1 MNKKEKE
8 QKPVVNVKKG
18 KINYTKTYKY
28 LGDQYDEKG
37 KNGSKIAKKMEKV
50 KYIAGE
56 VKRAGS
62 FDEVGEAD
70 TEIRIMLLQTVVKP
84 TLLFSTETW
93 ININKE
99 EWRKITAAHY
109 EVIRKIFE
117 QKKNTPYWGI
127 LAETGI
133 WPYTHEIV
141 YKRLMFFHHLIHS
154 EEKRITRKMILYQME
169 QEEDHT
175 WYEGVWWWLEK
186 LGLPKVK
193 KK

>member
-1 MNKKEKE
+1 MLALGIKEDIERMEGKMRFLEETEIFTFNNEQGKSEILTIRMNKKEKG

-18 KINYTKTYKY
+18 KVNYTKTYKY

-141 YKRLMFFHHLIHS
+141 
-154 EEKRITRKMILYQME
+154 
-169 QEEDHT
+169 
-175 WYEGVWWWLEK
+175 
-186 LGLPKVK
+186 
-193 KK
+193 